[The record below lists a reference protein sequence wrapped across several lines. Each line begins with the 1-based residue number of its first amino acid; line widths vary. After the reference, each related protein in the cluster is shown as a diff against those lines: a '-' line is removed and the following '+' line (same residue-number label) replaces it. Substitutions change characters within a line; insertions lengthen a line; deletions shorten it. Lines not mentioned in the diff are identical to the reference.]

1 MTLSNLT
8 YPAYLRSLNIPSDA
22 SHVLDYFTGEEIQTD
37 VCHWTGEPFIDL
49 VHTDHDIDNRP
60 SQQRAKAVLWCNR
73 AKVDE
78 FIKEKGNLALPW
90 LVTLGFSEYDAACM
104 CWNAGI
110 QTEHVIQMMNRTI

>member
-1 MTLSNLT
+1 M
-8 YPAYLRSLNIPSDA
+8 
-22 SHVLDYFTGEEIQTD
+22 LDYFNGEEIQTD

-78 FIKEKGNLALPW
+78 FLKERGELSLPW
-90 LVTLGFSEYDAACM
+90 LIALGFSEYEAACM

-110 QTEHVIQMMNRTI
+110 YSDAIWMAYQRSV